1 MLEKRLC
8 LKALDKYYLLLT
20 LKLKQLTI
28 MQNRLFSI
36 LQIVSVLDRAGD
48 IKNMLLLV
56 LMPLLVAIFT
66 LILIPFLDMSILFY
80 KTSTIYGLARCN
92 ILHLFIR
99 DHHRSFCFD
108 IIILCHVPRVS
119 QGFDTGGSPTARN
132 ILFAAHSICLRSGFI
147 PARIHLSQY
156 SFKAASCA

>member
-66 LILIPFLDMSILFY
+66 LILIPFVDMSILF
-80 KTSTIYGLARCN
+80 LQ
-92 ILHLFIR
+92 
-99 DHHRSFCFD
+99 D
-108 IIILCHVPRVS
+108 
-119 QGFDTGGSPTARN
+119 
-132 ILFAAHSICLRSGFI
+132 
-147 PARIHLSQY
+147 
-156 SFKAASCA
+156 